1 MPCMN
6 RVYRDKKAS
15 VHWSAA
21 RRKERFSSRGQT
33 AVQPMILFPY
43 SVYIGF
49 RLFVLLGKRGDV
61 SSMLWRVRGRLVSWA
76 NNSVGIQSC
85 PTPPRHPAVRS
96 VPTRQWYV
104 RVLDST
110 GREDDDRSFVCG
122 QEQLGVCILDKRN
135 TIIFWPKESAI
146 QFPGKTMEV
155 FPAKRFQ
162 LEVAPSTA
170 GQKRVPWI
178 PLCGSLHS
186 GSTNSGSLH
195 TARSP

>member
-135 TIIFWPKESAI
+135 TIICFWPKESAI

-155 FPAKRFQ
+155 FLCQA
-162 LEVAPSTA
+162 
-170 GQKRVPWI
+170 VPTRG
-178 PLCGSLHS
+178 GSLHG
-186 GSTNSGSLH
+186 GSEEGTLDTPMRLPPQRVNE
-195 TARSP
+195 